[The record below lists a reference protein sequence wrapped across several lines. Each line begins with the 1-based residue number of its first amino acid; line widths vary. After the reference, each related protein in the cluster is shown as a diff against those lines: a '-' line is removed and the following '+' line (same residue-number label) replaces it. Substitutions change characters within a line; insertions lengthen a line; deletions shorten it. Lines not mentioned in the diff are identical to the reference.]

1 MATFGTSEART
12 MLTLFGPSTTPHLF
26 ADMSIALETP
36 ATARW
41 YEGSGGIR
49 QTDSSGRAVNLVDGS
64 GGIRQ
69 TDGSSRTLNL
79 VDGSGGMRQVEGG
92 Q

>member
-1 MATFGTSEART
+1 MRTFGTTEPRT
-12 MLTLFGPSTTPHLF
+12 MLTLFGPSTTPHPF
-26 ADMSIALETP
+26 ADMSLPIDVAA

-49 QTDSSGRAVNLVDGS
+49 QIDSSGGIVNLVDGS

-69 TDGSSRTLNL
+69 
-79 VDGSGGMRQVEGG
+79 VEGG

>member
-1 MATFGTSEART
+1 MATFGTSEPRT

-26 ADMSIALETP
+26 ADMSIAL
-36 ATARW
+36 ATNATGRW
-41 YEGSGGIR
+41 YEGSGDVR
-49 QTDSSGRAVNLVDGS
+49 QIDGSGRTINFVDGS
-64 GGIRQ
+64 GGVRQ
-69 TDGSSRTLNL
+69 IDGSGRTLNL

>member
-1 MATFGTSEART
+1 MTTFGTSEPRT

-26 ADMSIALETP
+26 ADMSIPL
-36 ATARW
+36 ATNAEARW

-49 QTDSSGRAVNLVDGS
+49 QIDSSGRTLNLVDGS

-69 TDGSSRTLNL
+69 TDGSGRTLNL
-79 VDGSGGMRQVEGG
+79 VDGSGGMRQAEGG

>member
-1 MATFGTSEART
+1 MRTFGTPEART
-12 MLTLFGPSTTPHLF
+12 MATLFGPSSSSHLF
-26 ADMSIALETP
+26 VDFALPLE
-36 ATARW
+36 AAQARW

-49 QTDSSGRAVNLVDGS
+49 QIDSVGS
-64 GGIRQ
+64 VI
-69 TDGSSRTLNL
+69 SV